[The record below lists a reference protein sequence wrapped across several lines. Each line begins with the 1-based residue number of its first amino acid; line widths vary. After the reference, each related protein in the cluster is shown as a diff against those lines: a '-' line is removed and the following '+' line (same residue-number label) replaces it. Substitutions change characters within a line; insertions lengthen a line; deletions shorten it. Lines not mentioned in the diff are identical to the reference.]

1 MPPTLDFS
9 NFHLTIADLEH
20 DFQVLSFEGHEAIS
34 TPYSFDVELVS
45 ERNDID
51 LEHLLNKQAFLAFN
65 KQGSGVHGLVYRVVQ
80 GDSGKRLT
88 HYKIKL
94 VPRLAYLEHRT
105 NQRIFQHVSVPQI
118 ITSILKEHG
127 ILTDTHCF
135 QLSACYPPRDYCV
148 QYHESDLHFIER
160 LCHEEG
166 LHYHFQHSDSGHHLV
181 FGDDQTVFPRLDRP
195 TVYKHGNGMVYD
207 EPVIQRFGL
216 RLETR
221 TSRVTRRDYD
231 FKKATFLLE
240 NVCQPDIETIRP
252 DLEAYDYPG
261 GFLQEERGKL
271 LSRRSLERHRADY
284 RQANGKSNQPEL
296 VTGHFLRV
304 SEHPRQ
310 EWNDLWL
317 LTEVHHEGKQPQV
330 LEESTTSDTGANA
343 GSFNQDYR
351 NRFIATPWDV
361 IFRSQR
367 AYQKP
372 RISGSQ
378 TAIVTGPEGEDIH
391 CDPHGR
397 VKVRF
402 FWDRSDPSDDG
413 SSCWLRVASSWA
425 GNGYGGV
432 TIPRVGM
439 EVLVTFM
446 EGDPDK
452 PLISGCLTN
461 STTPSPYP
469 LPVHKSRTV
478 FRSCSTPGGTGFN
491 ELHLEDRAGQEL
503 IYLRAQRDMEQ
514 KVENDSR
521 LEIGNERREVIK
533 GNSIT
538 VLQAEE
544 HRTTAADRTIQVKGN
559 DYLHVAN
566 HHASVDQTLVVEA
579 GQQVH
584 IKAGAH
590 LVVEAGATLSLN
602 AGGQHIVIDHSGI
615 YSSSEIQIGGAP
627 LSGATASTFKP
638 ALTNPLAALLD
649 LPPALAPTQRALMAA
664 SKAVGLD
671 FCPICEAC
679 REGICPTEATAA

>member
-1 MPPTLDFS
+1 MSHTIDRS
-9 NFHLTIADLEH
+9 NFRLKIADLKH
-20 DFQVLSFEGHEAIS
+20 DLKVLRFKGYEAIS
-34 TPYSFDVELVS
+34 TPYSFDIELVS
-45 ERNDID
+45 ERRDMD
-51 LEHLLNKQAFLAFN
+51 LERLLNKPAFLALN
-65 KQGSGVHGLVYRVVQ
+65 QQDRGVHGLIYHVIQNDPGTY
-80 GDSGKRLT
+80 LT
-88 HYKIKL
+88 RYKIQL
-94 VPRLAYLEHRT
+94 VPQLAYLKHRT

-118 ITSILKEHG
+118 ITLILKEHG
-127 ILTDTHCF
+127 IFTDTHRF
-135 QLSACYPPRDYCV
+135 QLSEHYPPRDYCV

-166 LHYHFQHSDSGHHLV
+166 MHYHFQHDGSGHHLV
-181 FGDDQTVFPRLDRP
+181 FGDDQTVFPKLDRS
-195 TVYKHGNGMVYD
+195 TVYKHDSGMVCD

-240 NVCQPDIETIRP
+240 NACKPDIDEFRP
-252 DLEAYDYPG
+252 DLEAYDFPG
-261 GFLQEERGKL
+261 GFTQENRGKL
-271 LSRRSLERHRADY
+271 MTRRALERHRADY
-284 RQANGKSNQPEL
+284 RQAEGRSDQPEL
-296 VTGHFLRV
+296 ATGHFLPL

-317 LTEVHHEGKQPQV
+317 LTEVQHEGKQPQV
-330 LEESTTSDTGANA
+330 LEESTSIDTDAQNDRFHQG
-343 GSFNQDYR
+343 YR
-351 NRFIATPWDV
+351 NTFVATPWDA

-391 CDPHGR
+391 CDAYGR

-402 FWDRSDPSDDG
+402 FWDRSGHFDDG

-439 EVLVTFM
+439 EVLVSFM

-461 STTPSPYP
+461 SANPLPYP
-469 LPVHKSRTV
+469 LPAHKSRTV
-478 FRSCSTPGGTGFN
+478 FRSRSSPGEGFN

-514 KVENDSR
+514 KIENDSR
-521 LEIGNERREVIK
+521 LVVGNERRETIK

-544 HRTTAADRTIQVKGN
+544 HRTTAADRTTQVDGN
-559 DYLHVAN
+559 DYLRVAN
-566 HHASVDQTLVVEA
+566 RHTSVEQTLVVEA

-590 LVVEAGATLSLN
+590 LVLQAGATLSLS
-602 AGGQHIVIDHSGI
+602 AGGQHLVIDHSGI
-615 YSSSEIQIGGAP
+615 HSSSEIQIGGTP
-627 LSGATASTFKP
+627 LSGTRASSLKPESTAS
-638 ALTNPLAALLD
+638 LAALLN
-649 LPPALAPTQRALMAA
+649 PPPVFAPTQRALMTV

-671 FCPICEAC
+671 FCPVCKAC
-679 REGICPTEATAA
+679 CEGICPTGAAAA

>member
-1 MPPTLDFS
+1 MPHTFNRY
-9 NFHLTIADLEH
+9 NFRLKIPDLEH
-20 DFQVLSFEGHEAIS
+20 DLQVFKFKGCEAIS
-34 TPYSFDVELVS
+34 SSYAFDVELIS
-45 ERNDID
+45 ERKNMD
-51 LEHLLNKQAFLAFN
+51 LQHLLNKPVFLAFN
-65 KQGSGVHGLVYRVVQ
+65 KQGNGVHGLVYRVVQ

-88 HYKIKL
+88 HYKIQL

-105 NQRIFQHVSVPQI
+105 NQRIFQQVSVPQI
-118 ITSILKEHG
+118 ITLILKEHG
-127 ILTDTHCF
+127 ILSDTYRF
-135 QLSACYPPRDYCV
+135 QLSAHYSPRDYCV

-166 LHYHFQHSDSGHHLV
+166 LHYHFQHSDSGHRLV

-195 TVYKHGNGMVYD
+195 TVYKHGGSMVCD
-207 EPVIQRFGL
+207 EPVIQQFGL

-221 TSRVTRRDYD
+221 TNRVTRRDYD
-231 FKKATFLLE
+231 FKKSSFLLE
-240 NVCQPDIETIRP
+240 SVCRPGIDELRP
-252 DLEAYDYPG
+252 DLEVYDYPG
-261 GFLQEERGKL
+261 GFTQEERGKL
-271 LSRRSLERHRADY
+271 LSRRALERHRADY
-284 RQANGKSNQPEL
+284 RQAEGKSDQPEL
-296 VTGHFLRV
+296 ATGHFLTL

-317 LTEVHHEGKQPQV
+317 LTEVQHEGKQPQV
-330 LEESTTSDTGANA
+330 LEEGITSDTDAQKDCFHQG
-343 GSFNQDYR
+343 YR
-351 NRFIATPWDV
+351 NTFVATPWDA

-372 RISGSQ
+372 RMSGSQ

-391 CDPHGR
+391 CDAYGR

-402 FWDRSDPSDDG
+402 FWDRAGHFDDG

-439 EVLVTFM
+439 EVLVSFI

-461 STTPSPYP
+461 SANPLPYP
-469 LPVHKSRTV
+469 LPAHKSRTV
-478 FRSCSTPGGTGFN
+478 FRSRSSPDGKGFN

-514 KVENDSR
+514 KIENDSR
-521 LEIGNERREVIK
+521 LEVGNERRETIK

-544 HRTTAADRTIQVKGN
+544 HRTTAADRTIQVDGN

-566 HHASVDQTLVVEA
+566 RHTHVKQTLVVEA

-590 LVVEAGATLSLN
+590 LVLQAGATLSLN
-602 AGGQHIVIDHSGI
+602 AGGQHLVIDHSGI
-615 YSSSEIQIGGAP
+615 YSSSEIQIGGVR
-627 LSGATASTFKP
+627 LSGATVASFKP
-638 ALTNPLAALLD
+638 ELTAPLAELLD
-649 LPPALAPTQRALMAA
+649 LPPALAPTQRALMTA
-664 SKAVGLD
+664 SNAVGLD
-671 FCPICEAC
+671 FCPVCEAC
-679 REGICPTEATAA
+679 REGICPTGAEAA